1 MKTTMADAHEHLD
14 AVDDS
19 DGDQYVPVMPHLSY
33 SEHELDQKHPKIQA
47 PDDLQMDDP
56 TDDARDAVYQKGLEI
71 AQEIQKRAA
80 KEGRRRHPSVQTVT
94 RKVL

>member
-1 MKTTMADAHEHLD
+1 MKTTMADAHEDLD

-19 DGDQYVPVMPHLSY
+19 DVDQYVPVMPHLSY

-56 TDDARDAVYQKGLEI
+56 TDDAQEAVYQKGLAIAREI
-71 AQEIQKRAA
+71 KKGRLR
-80 KEGRRRHPSVQTVT
+80 KDGEGTHLYRQ
-94 RKVL
+94 